1 LDIAKGCPV
10 ELIMKDISTV
20 RHHPERLW
28 AWAKLAM
35 EAVGE
40 VR

>member
-1 LDIAKGCPV
+1 V

-28 AWAKLAM
+28 TWAMLAM
-35 EAVGE
+35 EAVE
-40 VR
+40 NCVIA